1 MKKPELLAPAG
12 NMDAFLAAIE
22 AGADAIYIGGYTFGA
37 RAFANNFSDDEIIKC
52 INYAHLYG
60 VKVYITVNTI
70 VYEKEVDLFLNYI
83 DFLHR
88 NNVDA
93 IIIQDL
99 GMFDLV
105 RKVYPNLE
113 LHASTQMHIHN
124 LNGVLNL
131 QKWGAKRVVMA
142 RETSYETL
150 KKIKKHTSIELEVFV
165 HGALC
170 VSYSGQCLMSSLIG
184 GRSGNRGKCAGTCR
198 QQYNLIDDNGKKYN
212 GDSYLL
218 STRDLNTLEDIG
230 KLIELG
236 IDSFKIEGRMK
247 RAEYVYLVVSIYR
260 KAIDNYLKYKE
271 TRITEDDIL
280 ELKKI
285 YNRKFTKGYL
295 FNDKN
300 IMNTYRPNH
309 LGIKIGKVIKKDKN
323 SIYIKLN
330 NKLINGDGIRFLNK
344 VEDDGLIISQMYINK
359 QKVISAK
366 ENDVIEIK
374 GNINCDNGAT
384 VIKTTDKEQMD
395 KLNNLIN
402 KRTRKVSINGKV
414 IVKQDEFMKITL
426 NDGKN
431 EVTFISDEKPQLATN
446 KPLMKEDIEKQIKKI
461 NDTIYTFRNLEIYT
475 DNKSFVPL
483 SKLNEIRRGAIE
495 LLDQKR
501 LYNIEY
507 KKCSYN
513 IDLPNF
519 NTVNKENILIRNK
532 DMYNKIKSK
541 KFNELYLPDYL
552 YNVIND
558 DRKVLKLSRVQNEN
572 RKYDIPVLVG
582 EISSII
588 KDCYTDF
595 SFNVV
600 NSYTVAFLHSIGVNR
615 VTLSQELNDEEI
627 KELIDAYIKRYQKNP
642 NLELIVYGREE
653 MMISKY
659 NILKN
664 LDNHN
669 HYFLMD
675 KYKNRMPIL
684 INNDI
689 MTIFNYNIR
698 DKKDKFKY
706 FNMGINYVRYEYL
719 DEKSNLY

>member
-37 RAFANNFSDDEIIKC
+37 RSFANNFSDDEIIKC

-150 KKIKKHTSIELEVFV
+150 KEIKKHTSIELEVFV

-212 GDSYLL
+212 EDSYLL
-218 STRDLNTLEDIG
+218 STRDLNTLEGIG

-280 ELKKI
+280 KLKKI

-344 VEDDGLIISQMYINK
+344 VEDDGLIISQMYIDK

-426 NDGKN
+426 NDEKN

-461 NDTIYTFRNLEIYT
+461 NDTVYTFRNLEIYT

-532 DMYNKIKSK
+532 DMYSKIKNK

-572 RKYDIPVLVG
+572 RKYDTPVLVG
-582 EISSII
+582 EIGSII

-664 LDNHN
+664 LNNHN
-669 HYFLMD
+669 NYFLMD

-706 FNMGINYVRYEYL
+706 FDMGINYVRYEYL
-719 DEKSNLY
+719 DEKE

>member
-271 TRITEDDIL
+271 TRITENDIL

-285 YNRKFTKGYL
+285 YNRRFTKGYL

-572 RKYDIPVLVG
+572 RKYDTPVLVG
-582 EISSII
+582 EIGSII

>member
-131 QKWGAKRVVMA
+131 QKLGAKRVVMA

-150 KKIKKHTSIELEVFV
+150 KEIKKHTSIELEVFV

-198 QQYNLIDDNGKKYN
+198 QQYNLIDDNGKEYN
-212 GDSYLL
+212 EDSYLL

-236 IDSFKIEGRMK
+236 IESFKIEGRMK

-271 TRITEDDIL
+271 TRITENDIL

-461 NDTIYTFRNLEIYT
+461 NDTVYTFRNLEIYT
-475 DNKSFVPL
+475 DNKSFVTL

-532 DMYNKIKSK
+532 DMYSKIKNK

-572 RKYDIPVLVG
+572 IKYDIPVLVG
-582 EISSII
+582 EIGSII

-664 LDNHN
+664 LNNHN
-669 HYFLMD
+669 NYFLMD

-684 INNDI
+684 VNNDI

-719 DEKSNLY
+719 DEKE

>member
-1 MKKPELLAPAG
+1 MKKLELLAPAG

-150 KKIKKHTSIELEVFV
+150 KEIKKHTSIELEVFV

-198 QQYNLIDDNGKKYN
+198 QQYNLIDDNEKKYN
-212 GDSYLL
+212 EDSYLL

-271 TRITEDDIL
+271 TRITENDIL

-402 KRTRKVSINGKV
+402 KRTRKVSIDGKV

-431 EVTFISDEKPQLATN
+431 EVTFISDEKPQPATN

-461 NDTIYTFRNLEIYT
+461 NDTVYTFRNLEIYT

-532 DMYNKIKSK
+532 DMYSKIESK

-552 YNVIND
+552 YNGIND

-572 RKYDIPVLVG
+572 RKYDTPVLVG
-582 EISSII
+582 EIGSII

-664 LDNHN
+664 LNNHN
-669 HYFLMD
+669 NYFLMD

-706 FNMGINYVRYEYL
+706 FDMGINYVRYEYL
-719 DEKSNLY
+719 DEKE

>member
-1 MKKPELLAPAG
+1 
-12 NMDAFLAAIE
+12 
-22 AGADAIYIGGYTFGA
+22 
-37 RAFANNFSDDEIIKC
+37 
-52 INYAHLYG
+52 
-60 VKVYITVNTI
+60 
-70 VYEKEVDLFLNYI
+70 
-83 DFLHR
+83 
-88 NNVDA
+88 
-93 IIIQDL
+93 
-99 GMFDLV
+99 
-105 RKVYPNLE
+105 
-113 LHASTQMHIHN
+113 
-124 LNGVLNL
+124 
-131 QKWGAKRVVMA
+131 
-142 RETSYETL
+142 
-150 KKIKKHTSIELEVFV
+150 
-165 HGALC
+165 
-170 VSYSGQCLMSSLIG
+170 MSSLIG

-198 QQYNLIDDNGKKYN
+198 QQYNLIDDNEKKYN
-212 GDSYLL
+212 EDSYLL

-271 TRITEDDIL
+271 TRITENDIL

-461 NDTIYTFRNLEIYT
+461 NDTIYTFKNLEIYT

-519 NTVNKENILIRNK
+519 NIVNKENILIRNK
-532 DMYNKIKSK
+532 DMYSKIKSK

-572 RKYDIPVLVG
+572 RKYDTPVLVG
-582 EISSII
+582 EIGSII

-664 LDNHN
+664 LNNHN
-669 HYFLMD
+669 NYFLMD

-689 MTIFNYNIR
+689 MTIFNYNTR
-698 DKKDKFKY
+698 DRKDKFKY
-706 FNMGINYVRYEYL
+706 FDMGINYVRYEYL
-719 DEKSNLY
+719 DEKE

>member
-150 KKIKKHTSIELEVFV
+150 KEIKKHTSIELEVFV

-198 QQYNLIDDNGKKYN
+198 QQYNLIDDNEKKYN
-212 GDSYLL
+212 EDSYLL

-271 TRITEDDIL
+271 TRITEHDIL

-461 NDTIYTFRNLEIYT
+461 NDTVYTFRNLEIYT

-532 DMYNKIKSK
+532 DMYSKIESK

-572 RKYDIPVLVG
+572 IKYDIPVLVG
-582 EISSII
+582 EIGSII

-664 LDNHN
+664 LNNHN
-669 HYFLMD
+669 NYFLMD

-706 FNMGINYVRYEYL
+706 FDMGINYVRYEYL
-719 DEKSNLY
+719 DEKE

>member
-124 LNGVLNL
+124 LNGVSNL

-150 KKIKKHTSIELEVFV
+150 KEIKKHTSIELEVFV

-212 GDSYLL
+212 EDSYLL

-271 TRITEDDIL
+271 TRITENDIL

-330 NKLINGDGIRFLNK
+330 NKLISGDGIRFLNK

-426 NDGKN
+426 NDEKN
-431 EVTFISDEKPQLATN
+431 EVIFISDEKPQLATN

-461 NDTIYTFRNLEIYT
+461 NDTVYTFRNLEIYT

-532 DMYNKIKSK
+532 DMYSKIKNK

-572 RKYDIPVLVG
+572 RKYDTPVLVG
-582 EISSII
+582 EIGSII
-588 KDCYTDF
+588 KYCYTDF

-664 LDNHN
+664 LNNHN
-669 HYFLMD
+669 NYFLMD

-698 DKKDKFKY
+698 NKKDKFKY
-706 FNMGINYVRYEYL
+706 FDMGINYVRYEYL
-719 DEKSNLY
+719 DEKE

>member
-150 KKIKKHTSIELEVFV
+150 KEIKKHTSIELEVFV

-198 QQYNLIDDNGKKYN
+198 QQYNLIDDNGKEYN
-212 GDSYLL
+212 EDSYLL

-236 IDSFKIEGRMK
+236 IESFKIEGRMK

-271 TRITEDDIL
+271 TRITENDIL

-461 NDTIYTFRNLEIYT
+461 NDTVYTFRNLEIYT
-475 DNKSFVPL
+475 DNKSFVTL

-572 RKYDIPVLVG
+572 RKYDTPVLVG
-582 EISSII
+582 EIGSII

-664 LDNHN
+664 LNNHN
-669 HYFLMD
+669 NYFLMD

-684 INNDI
+684 VNNDI

-719 DEKSNLY
+719 DEKK

>member
-150 KKIKKHTSIELEVFV
+150 KEIKKHTSIELEVFV

-198 QQYNLIDDNGKKYN
+198 QQYNLIDDNGKEYN
-212 GDSYLL
+212 EDSYLL

-236 IDSFKIEGRMK
+236 IESFKIEGRMK

-271 TRITEDDIL
+271 TRITENDIL

-461 NDTIYTFRNLEIYT
+461 NDTVYTFRNLEIYT

-532 DMYNKIKSK
+532 DMYSKIESK

-572 RKYDIPVLVG
+572 RKYDTPVLVG
-582 EISSII
+582 EIGSII

-664 LDNHN
+664 LNNHN
-669 HYFLMD
+669 NYFLMD

-684 INNDI
+684 VNNDI

-719 DEKSNLY
+719 DEKK

>member
-88 NNVDA
+88 NNVEA

-150 KKIKKHTSIELEVFV
+150 KEIKKHTSIELEVFV

-198 QQYNLIDDNGKKYN
+198 QQYNLIDDNEKKYN
-212 GDSYLL
+212 EDSYLL

-271 TRITEDDIL
+271 TRITENDIL

-461 NDTIYTFRNLEIYT
+461 NDTVYTFRNLEIYT
-475 DNKSFVPL
+475 DNKSFVTL
-483 SKLNEIRRGAIE
+483 SKLNEIRRGTIE

-552 YNVIND
+552 YNGIND
-558 DRKVLKLSRVQNEN
+558 DRKVLKLSRIQNEN

-582 EISSII
+582 EIGSII

-664 LDNHN
+664 LNNHN
-669 HYFLMD
+669 NYFLMD

-706 FNMGINYVRYEYL
+706 FDMGINYVRYEYL
-719 DEKSNLY
+719 DEKE

>member
-37 RAFANNFSDDEIIKC
+37 RAFANNFSDDGIIKC

-212 GDSYLL
+212 EDSYLL

-426 NDGKN
+426 NDEKN

-572 RKYDIPVLVG
+572 RKYDTPVLVG
-582 EISSII
+582 EIGSII

-684 INNDI
+684 VNNDI

-719 DEKSNLY
+719 DEKK

>member
-142 RETSYETL
+142 RETSYEAL
-150 KKIKKHTSIELEVFV
+150 KEIKKHTSIELEVFV

-271 TRITEDDIL
+271 TRITENDIL

-501 LYNIEY
+501 LYNVEY

-572 RKYDIPVLVG
+572 RKYDTPVLVG
-582 EISSII
+582 EIGSII

-684 INNDI
+684 VNNDI

-719 DEKSNLY
+719 DEKK

>member
-150 KKIKKHTSIELEVFV
+150 KEIKKHTSIELEVFI

-212 GDSYLL
+212 EDSYLL

-402 KRTRKVSINGKV
+402 KRTRKVNINGKV

-426 NDGKN
+426 NDEKN
-431 EVTFISDEKPQLATN
+431 EVIFISDEKPQLATN

-461 NDTIYTFRNLEIYT
+461 NDTVYTFRNLEIYT

-552 YNVIND
+552 YNGIND

-572 RKYDIPVLVG
+572 RKYDTPVLVG
-582 EISSII
+582 EIGSII

-669 HYFLMD
+669 NYFLMD
-675 KYKNRMPIL
+675 KYKNRMLIL
-684 INNDI
+684 VNNDI

-719 DEKSNLY
+719 DEKE

>member
-150 KKIKKHTSIELEVFV
+150 KEIKKHTSIELEVFV

-198 QQYNLIDDNGKKYN
+198 QQYNLIDDNEKKYN
-212 GDSYLL
+212 EESYLL

-271 TRITEDDIL
+271 TRITENDIL

-461 NDTIYTFRNLEIYT
+461 NDTVYTFRNLEIYT

-532 DMYNKIKSK
+532 DMYSKIKNK

-572 RKYDIPVLVG
+572 IKYDIPVLVG
-582 EISSII
+582 EIGSTI

-664 LDNHN
+664 LNNHN
-669 HYFLMD
+669 NYFLMD

-684 INNDI
+684 VNNDI

-719 DEKSNLY
+719 DEKK

>member
-131 QKWGAKRVVMA
+131 QKLGAKRVVMA

-150 KKIKKHTSIELEVFV
+150 KEIKKHTSIELEVFV

-198 QQYNLIDDNGKKYN
+198 QQYNLIDDNEKKYN
-212 GDSYLL
+212 EDSYLL

-247 RAEYVYLVVSIYR
+247 RAEYVYLVVRIYR

-271 TRITEDDIL
+271 TRITENDIL

-446 KPLMKEDIEKQIKKI
+446 KPLMKENIEKQIKKI
-461 NDTIYTFRNLEIYT
+461 NDTVYTFRNLEIYT
-475 DNKSFVPL
+475 DNKSFVTL
-483 SKLNEIRRGAIE
+483 SKLNEIRRGTIE

-552 YNVIND
+552 YNGIND
-558 DRKVLKLSRVQNEN
+558 DRKVLKLSRIQNEN

-582 EISSII
+582 EIGSII

-664 LDNHN
+664 LNNHN
-669 HYFLMD
+669 NYFLMD

-706 FNMGINYVRYEYL
+706 FDMGINYVRYEYL
-719 DEKSNLY
+719 DEKE

>member
-83 DFLHR
+83 DFLHG

-150 KKIKKHTSIELEVFV
+150 KEIKKHTSIELEVFV

-198 QQYNLIDDNGKKYN
+198 QQYNLIDDNEKKYN
-212 GDSYLL
+212 EDSYLL

-271 TRITEDDIL
+271 TRITENDIL

-552 YNVIND
+552 YNGIND
-558 DRKVLKLSRVQNEN
+558 DRKVLKLSRIQNEN

-582 EISSII
+582 EIGSII

-664 LDNHN
+664 LNNHN
-669 HYFLMD
+669 NYFLMD

-719 DEKSNLY
+719 DEKK

>member
-12 NMDAFLAAIE
+12 NMDAFVAAIE

-150 KKIKKHTSIELEVFV
+150 KEIKKHTSIELEVFV

-198 QQYNLIDDNGKKYN
+198 QQYSLIDDNGKKYN
-212 GDSYLL
+212 EDSYLL

-572 RKYDIPVLVG
+572 RKYDTPVLVG
-582 EISSII
+582 EIGSII

-664 LDNHN
+664 LNNHN
-669 HYFLMD
+669 NYFLMD

-684 INNDI
+684 VNNDI
-689 MTIFNYNIR
+689 ITIFNYNIR

-706 FNMGINYVRYEYL
+706 FNLGINYVRYEYL
-719 DEKSNLY
+719 DEKK

>member
-142 RETSYETL
+142 RETSYEKL
-150 KKIKKHTSIELEVFV
+150 KEIKKHTSIELEVFV

-198 QQYNLIDDNGKKYN
+198 QQYNLIDDNEKKYN
-212 GDSYLL
+212 EDSYLL

-271 TRITEDDIL
+271 TRITENDIL

-461 NDTIYTFRNLEIYT
+461 NDTIYTFKNLEIYT

-519 NTVNKENILIRNK
+519 NIVNKENILIRNK
-532 DMYNKIKSK
+532 DMYSKIKSK

-572 RKYDIPVLVG
+572 RKYDTPVLVG
-582 EISSII
+582 EIGSII

-664 LDNHN
+664 LNNHN
-669 HYFLMD
+669 NYFLMD

-689 MTIFNYNIR
+689 MTIFNYNI
-698 DKKDKFKY
+698 K
-706 FNMGINYVRYEYL
+706 G
-719 DEKSNLY
+719 

>member
-131 QKWGAKRVVMA
+131 QKLGAKRVVMA

-150 KKIKKHTSIELEVFV
+150 KEIKKHTSIELEVFV

-198 QQYNLIDDNGKKYN
+198 QQYNLIDDNEKKYN
-212 GDSYLL
+212 EDSYLL

-271 TRITEDDIL
+271 TRITENDIL

-446 KPLMKEDIEKQIKKI
+446 KPLMKENIEKQIKKI
-461 NDTIYTFRNLEIYT
+461 NDTVYTFRNLEIYT
-475 DNKSFVPL
+475 DNKSFVTL

-495 LLDQKR
+495 LLEQKR

-552 YNVIND
+552 YNGIND

-572 RKYDIPVLVG
+572 GKYDTPVLVG
-582 EISSII
+582 EIGSII

-669 HYFLMD
+669 NYFLMD

-684 INNDI
+684 VNNDI

-719 DEKSNLY
+719 DEKE

>member
-1 MKKPELLAPAG
+1 MKKLELLAPAG

-142 RETSYETL
+142 RETSYEKL
-150 KKIKKHTSIELEVFV
+150 KEIKKHTSIELEVFV

-198 QQYNLIDDNGKKYN
+198 QQYNLIDDNEKKYN
-212 GDSYLL
+212 EDSYLL

-271 TRITEDDIL
+271 TRITENDIL

-461 NDTIYTFRNLEIYT
+461 NDTVYTFRNLEIYT
-475 DNKSFVPL
+475 DNKSFVTL

-552 YNVIND
+552 YNGIND

-572 RKYDIPVLVG
+572 RKYDTPVLVG
-582 EISSII
+582 EIGSII

-664 LDNHN
+664 LNNHN
-669 HYFLMD
+669 NYFLMD

-706 FNMGINYVRYEYL
+706 FDMGINYVRYEYL
-719 DEKSNLY
+719 DEKE